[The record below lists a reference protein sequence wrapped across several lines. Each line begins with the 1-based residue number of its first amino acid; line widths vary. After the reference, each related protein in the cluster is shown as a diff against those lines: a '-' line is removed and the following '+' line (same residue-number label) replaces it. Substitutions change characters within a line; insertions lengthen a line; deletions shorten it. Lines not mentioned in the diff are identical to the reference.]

1 MNYRLLG
8 SARASLLRSPRSVD
22 PKARNGSRNFTDDLD
37 IGPPHQPSQSQVLE
51 QAPSEQSQKSE
62 RMSTSSSRKEEDR
75 PTRTQQSLFESKSK
89 AADDSLSLPV
99 GLHVTA
105 KADATDATGGAD
117 TNHSSPSR
125 PKTKTTVTDAGTRTS
140 TNTTMNSNTK
150 KAESDTL
157 NDPTKFWAAW
167 SARKQHDCLDGNGNT
182 KKGCNCFEGLGSVM

>member
-1 MNYRLLG
+1 
-8 SARASLLRSPRSVD
+8 
-22 PKARNGSRNFTDDLD
+22 
-37 IGPPHQPSQSQVLE
+37 
-51 QAPSEQSQKSE
+51 
-62 RMSTSSSRKEEDR
+62 MSTSSSRKEEDC
-75 PTRTQQSLFESKSK
+75 PTSTQLSLFESKSK
-89 AADDSLSLPV
+89 AADDSLSFPV
-99 GLHVTA
+99 GLLHVTA
-105 KADATDATGGAD
+105 KADATGGAD
-117 TNHSSPSR
+117 TNQSSPSR

>member
-22 PKARNGSRNFTDDLD
+22 PKARNGSRAVTLLMTWILARHN
-37 IGPPHQPSQSQVLE
+37 QPSQSQVLE

-75 PTRTQQSLFESKSK
+75 PTSTQKTLFESKSK

-105 KADATDATGGAD
+105 KADATGGAD
-117 TNHSSPSR
+117 TNQSSPSR